1 MAKNSEIL
9 EILEINDPVDQEL
22 AVQYGT
28 RSIVFGIKWNETL
41 SQWALTVKENG
52 AILAAGVT
60 MSLNANLLYD
70 KFNIGKLF
78 LIDTYQGTQ
87 QEGKKVV
94 KNDLGARLA
103 LARVWLQGN

>member
-9 EILEINDPVDQEL
+9 EILEISEPVDQEL

-41 SQWALTVKENG
+41 GQWALTVKENG

-60 MSLNANLLYD
+60 MSLNSNLLYD

-78 LIDTYQGTQ
+78 LIDTYQGTP
-87 QEGKKVV
+87 QEGQKVV